1 MNPYSPESLVSPMRT
16 LFDSSLALIAL
27 VVLSPF
33 FLLIAVAIFIDSP
46 GNPFYR
52 ASRAGL
58 EGRLFG
64 MWKFRTM
71 IKNAASLGPPITGN
85 RDPRVL
91 RIGHL
96 LRRTKL
102 DELPQFLNVV
112 LGQMSLVGPRPEAP
126 EIVAHYTQEQRR
138 ILSVKPGMTG
148 KVQLDTGDESLKFP
162 VGAQAGDYYIQHM
175 MEGKLLSDL
184 NYLSARNFTSDMRI
198 LFATATFVLRSFVR
212 K

>member
-1 MNPYSPESLVSPMRT
+1 MRT

-27 VVLSPF
+27 VVLSPL

-91 RIGHL
+91 RIGHF

-102 DELPQFLNVV
+102 DELPQFVNVV

-126 EIVAHYTQEQRR
+126 EIVAHYTLEQRR

-162 VGAQAGDYYIQHM
+162 VGAQAGDYYIRHM

>member
-1 MNPYSPESLVSPMRT
+1 MRAFFDTT
-16 LFDSSLALIAL
+16 LAVLALII
-27 VVLSPF
+27 LSP
-33 FLLIAVAIFIDSP
+33 LLVIIALAIFIDSP

-52 ASRAGL
+52 ASRIGQ
-58 EGRLFG
+58 GGHRFG

-71 IKNAASLGPPITGN
+71 IKNAAALGPPITGN
-85 RDPRVL
+85 MDPRVL
-91 RIGHL
+91 RIGHF

-112 LGQMSLVGPRPEAP
+112 MGDMSLVGPRPEAP
-126 EIVAHYTQEQRR
+126 EIVAHYTSEQLR

-162 VGAQAGDYYIQHM
+162 VGAQAGDYYVQHM

-184 NYLSARNFTSDMRI
+184 NYLSTRSFFSDLRI
-198 LFATATFVLRSFVR
+198 LFATAAFVLRSFVR